1 MTSSS
6 WYRRSVFGMKG
17 NREYTKAGFEH
28 ASLRFGEK
36 DLDVDCSDRHFM
48 ITGGNSGI
56 GLATATEI
64 AKRGGILHLVCRNAT
79 SMKEAR
85 SHIITT
91 TGNDRIYQHQVN
103 LAKPAEVAKWA
114 KDFTETHGH
123 LDVLIHNAGLLVHE
137 REVDDDNIETMFA
150 VHSLAVHLITL
161 ILLPVL
167 RRSNDPRVIIVSS
180 AGMLTVKLDSSD
192 LNFEKMNP
200 FNGSIAYSQTK
211 RQQVVM
217 NFSYAQ
223 RYDKVKFFSM
233 HPGWVDTPGVKKG
246 LPDFYEQT
254 KDKLRTPEQGADTI
268 IWLAISQA
276 ALKHS
281 SGLFFQDRVPVATHL
296 PLAWTRTS
304 TTEEQQFMT
313 ILDRLFVQ
321 YSSLDPTEIPKFS
334 GHPDRI
340 EMSSEHQSDLHRPS
354 EDESEEPERS
364 DSQEPE
370 RSDSQKSER
379 SDSQEPERGLNT
391 SPYIEVEGKVEEVAV
406 IINEGLTEEKMS
418 ENDKTE
424 SSELNH
430 ESGSIV
436 LTSNDENNLHAENQ
450 NESPKNNSLDELIP
464 SVPESALENSTENH
478 FNHDKEEEEEEEE
491 VEEEEEEKEFLQNT
505 DSSSN
510 GQLKNESVK
519 YVIDVSKE
527 NTNENVEHTEMNE
540 KQHSPSNENTNE
552 IVEHTETN
560 EKQHSPSSPESTT
573 ITLKETPENNI
584 HNELE
589 ADSSNA
595 EVVVNKS

>member
-1 MTSSS
+1 
-6 WYRRSVFGMKG
+6 
-17 NREYTKAGFEH
+17 
-28 ASLRFGEK
+28 
-36 DLDVDCSDRHFM
+36 
-48 ITGGNSGI
+48 
-56 GLATATEI
+56 
-64 AKRGGILHLVCRNAT
+64 
-79 SMKEAR
+79 
-85 SHIITT
+85 
-91 TGNDRIYQHQVN
+91 
-103 LAKPAEVAKWA
+103 
-114 KDFTETHGH
+114 
-123 LDVLIHNAGLLVHE
+123 
-137 REVDDDNIETMFA
+137 
-150 VHSLAVHLITL
+150 
-161 ILLPVL
+161 
-167 RRSNDPRVIIVSS
+167 
-180 AGMLTVKLDSSD
+180 
-192 LNFEKMNP
+192 
-200 FNGSIAYSQTK
+200 
-211 RQQVVM
+211 
-217 NFSYAQ
+217 
-223 RYDKVKFFSM
+223 
-233 HPGWVDTPGVKKG
+233 
-246 LPDFYEQT
+246 
-254 KDKLRTPEQGADTI
+254 
-268 IWLAISQA
+268 
-276 ALKHS
+276 
-281 SGLFFQDRVPVATHL
+281 
-296 PLAWTRTS
+296 
-304 TTEEQQFMT
+304 MT

>member
-1 MTSSS
+1 
-6 WYRRSVFGMKG
+6 
-17 NREYTKAGFEH
+17 
-28 ASLRFGEK
+28 
-36 DLDVDCSDRHFM
+36 
-48 ITGGNSGI
+48 
-56 GLATATEI
+56 
-64 AKRGGILHLVCRNAT
+64 
-79 SMKEAR
+79 MKEAR
-85 SHIITT
+85 SHVITT

-150 VHSLAVHLITL
+150 VH
-161 ILLPVL
+161 
-167 RRSNDPRVIIVSS
+167 N
-180 AGMLTVKLDSSD
+180 
-192 LNFEKMNP
+192 
-200 FNGSIAYSQTK
+200 
-211 RQQVVM
+211 
-217 NFSYAQ
+217 
-223 RYDKVKFFSM
+223 
-233 HPGWVDTPGVKKG
+233 
-246 LPDFYEQT
+246 
-254 KDKLRTPEQGADTI
+254 
-268 IWLAISQA
+268 
-276 ALKHS
+276 
-281 SGLFFQDRVPVATHL
+281 RVPVATHL

-340 EMSSEHQSDLHRPS
+340 EMSSEHQSDLHHPS

-370 RSDSQKSER
+370 RSDSQEQER
-379 SDSQEPERGLNT
+379 HLNT

-478 FNHDKEEEEEEEE
+478 FNHDKEEEEEE
-491 VEEEEEEKEFLQNT
+491 VEEEEEEFLQNT

-510 GQLKNESVK
+510 GQLKNESVQ
-519 YVIDVSKE
+519 YVADVSK
-527 NTNENVEHTEMNE
+527 
-540 KQHSPSNENTNE
+540 ENTNE
-552 IVEHTETN
+552 IVEHTEMN

-589 ADSSNA
+589 AASSNA